1 MMQKGLIIL
10 ICLLLAVSNSFAQQ
24 QSSKEELQK
33 RQKEVQDIQK
43 EIDALNNT
51 LTSIQHNKKQSLNQ
65 LAIVQRKIIMRERLI
80 NNINKDLHRIEE
92 DMYAKELEI
101 NHLKRELDTL
111 KQNYAKSIVFAY
123 ENRSS
128 YAYLNFLFS
137 IFFD

>member
-80 NNINKDLHRIEE
+80 NNINKDLHIIEE
-92 DMYAKELEI
+92 DMYAK
-101 NHLKRELDTL
+101 
-111 KQNYAKSIVFAY
+111 
-123 ENRSS
+123 
-128 YAYLNFLFS
+128 
-137 IFFD
+137 